1 MKWPAP
7 SSIINGIA
15 SFKPCGPQPLS
26 GYAGAAKNQMNGKI
40 LHHRTWLNLIGAII
54 LLVGLASAAL
64 IYHRAAPDPYGAMG
78 YEGADGTI
86 YPIMPGDS
94 KLYRHNLE
102 VYGGKFSVI
111 MDDFR
116 RWFIGL
122 WQGKSLA
129 VIIAGTA
136 ILLAWALFAA
146 AQRLTPPGKS
156 EVRPEPDPDGAG

>member
-1 MKWPAP
+1 
-7 SSIINGIA
+7 
-15 SFKPCGPQPLS
+15 
-26 GYAGAAKNQMNGKI
+26 
-40 LHHRTWLNLIGAII
+40 
-54 LLVGLASAAL
+54 
-64 IYHRAAPDPYGAMG
+64 
-78 YEGADGTI
+78 
-86 YPIMPGDS
+86 MPGDS

-136 ILLAWALFAA
+136 ILISWALFVA
-146 AQRLTPPGKS
+146 AQHLTPPGKF
-156 EVRPEPDPDGAG
+156 EVRRENDPDGTG